1 LAPVLHNSHRFALR
15 RADTTAEGMVKMQN
29 VTRSKTPEL
38 NGLSDEALVSL
49 AKDGND
55 RAFEEL
61 MRRSWDKSLRL
72 ALCHLHDREDA
83 VDEVQGAYWN
93 AYQHLSTFTGQAK
106 FSTWVGRIVINR
118 CIMRIRSN
126 KRAKLLS
133 FDHMPTVSEGPNI
146 QDTYRWCN
154 PEEQLGSN
162 QVSELIKSE
171 LRCVPKLL
179 RTAVEM
185 RHIQGLSLD
194 EIGSQLGINL
204 GAVKTR
210 VSRGN
215 QYLRDRMV
223 RHLGE
228 RGVASLTP

>member
-1 LAPVLHNSHRFALR
+1 
-15 RADTTAEGMVKMQN
+15 MQD
-29 VTRSKTPEL
+29 VTPSKTPEL
-38 NGLSDEALVSL
+38 ISLSDEALVRL
-49 AKDGND
+49 AKGGND

-61 MRRSWDKSLRL
+61 MRRSWDRSLRL
-72 ALCHLHDREDA
+72 ALCHLRDREDA
-83 VDEVQGAYWN
+83 IDEVQSAYWN
-93 AYQHLSTFTGQAK
+93 AYTHLSSFTEQAK

-118 CIMRIRSN
+118 CIMRIRSS
-126 KRAKLLS
+126 KRAKVLS
-133 FDHMPTVSEGPNI
+133 YDHMPAVSEGPNV

-154 PEEQLGSN
+154 PEEQLGSEE
-162 QVSELIKSE
+162 VSELIMSE
-171 LRCVPKLL
+171 LRRVPKLL

-223 RHLGE
+223 RHLGQ